1 MYPLSFRDLYI
12 SFSSQKCFANS
23 TVFMTEKFPQQYLD
37 TSLPHWRITF
47 TACASIWNFLTFFQS
62 GNVSLSSFASL
73 VYLFI
78 LGLSR
83 TTLPSI
89 LKCKVALSH
98 TYFSLTHT
106 HTRTKTITFHTFY
119 HCGLHQWARKIFIS
133 LREPS
138 KMYIGGKK
146 TTTKKHLSLSIQL
159 ILTYAHTRIL
169 D

>member
-1 MYPLSFRDLYI
+1 MSECLHKTINVPTFKLLFRTHLMYPLSFRDLYI

-37 TSLPHWRITF
+37 TSLPRWRITF

-106 HTRTKTITFHTFY
+106 HTHGQRLSTSTHSTIVD
-119 HCGLHQWARKIFIS
+119 CIS
-133 LREPS
+133 EQGRYL
-138 KMYIGGKK
+138 
-146 TTTKKHLSLSIQL
+146 
-159 ILTYAHTRIL
+159 
-169 D
+169 